1 MGANRWLTSTHTR
14 DINVPL
20 TSAEVSQILGG
31 TAFFGSFEDGPEFE
45 ATITKDF
52 DFIYGPDN
60 YTEKHELMQNG
71 LLCADLA
78 TKRYCFRVHSDGRA
92 VEFRFSNGAV
102 RTSGIIKQK

>member
-20 TSAEVSQILGG
+20 TSVEVSQILGG

-52 DFIYGPDN
+52 NFIYGPDN
-60 YTEKHELMQNG
+60 YTEK
-71 LLCADLA
+71 A
-78 TKRYCFRVHSDGRA
+78 
-92 VEFRFSNGAV
+92 
-102 RTSGIIKQK
+102 